1 MFSLSEAAVFAAGVA
16 VVLIMP
22 GPTNTLLAAAGLN
35 QGLKRAARLT
45 LAELTGYTLAISVWG
60 FFLGQAAQMHAWM
73 PGIMR
78 AVSGA
83 YVAYLAIH
91 LWRSAP
97 AMASAQARQINMRTL
112 FVATSLN
119 PKAILFAGTIFP
131 AAAFHDAGAYTV
143 AMLMFTVLLLPIGTL
158 WVAFGAQLGT
168 GRLRWLEPSRVQ
180 RGASLVLG
188 AFSLSLAWAA
198 LR

>member
-1 MFSLSEAAVFAAGVA
+1 MYSLTDALLFATGVA
-16 VVLIMP
+16 LVLIMP
-22 GPTNTLLAAAGLN
+22 GPTNTLLAAAGLK
-35 QGLKRAARLT
+35 QGLRRASRLT
-45 LAELTGYTLAISVWG
+45 LAELAGYYLAITVWG
-60 FFLGQAAQMHAWM
+60 FFLGQAVQMHAWM
-73 PGIMR
+73 PSAMR
-78 AVSGA
+78 AVSGV
-83 YVAYLAIH
+83 YVAWLAIR

-97 AMASAQARQINMRTL
+97 VMASAQGRQIDMRTL

-131 AAAFHDAGAYTV
+131 QAAFHDATAYAT
-143 AMLMFTVLLLPIGTL
+143 AMVLFGILLLPIGTL

-168 GRLRWLEPSRVQ
+168 GRLHWLEPVRVQ